1 MNRRTFLQRTLAAA
15 ATAVGSPKALKG

>member
-1 MNRRTFLQRTLAAA
+1 MNRRTFLQRTLATA